1 MPDFPPSPGRP
12 KQKLNLVTLSRAAPE
27 PPPRPVRARPVKP
40 LPPLD
45 SRLID
50 EAFGK
55 LAAKISEAAGVGDT
69 EAAALG
75 VVHELVG
82 SRACFISRYV
92 ADREL
97 LQVSSVRG
105 RNDSRIAAAVPG
117 KGCVGRAYSEQAVVR
132 EDGVVAAPLC
142 AGQSVAGCLAIV
154 APRYALPDELMMALA
169 RQVCAAADVARLRD
183 EGARRTKD
191 LQTAVAG
198 LRSLE
203 KTREELLSD
212 VSHDLKNPLTA
223 IKAYLE
229 MLARPGLGTL
239 NERQT
244 KAVVSCQRSADRLL
258 RMINELLL
266 VSRLQ
271 SGKMQ
276 LADRPFGLKALAEEA
291 AQSLASAAASAKVTL
306 SVPASAEV
314 FVRGDRDRVLE
325 AVYALVEN
333 AIYQSAARGVVVVK
347 VAAAAGGL
355 AQLSV
360 RDNGK
365 GISAKELK
373 HLFDTFHRTGAKGRR
388 GHGGLGLALAA
399 KVVHLHG
406 GRVEAESKLGE
417 GATLHLYLPMFAGA
431 VNAPP
436 TDIAAPRE
444 GDILVVEDDADCRD
458 VLQQVLEMEG
468 YRVTSV
474 SSARA
479 ARALLA
485 ETRPA
490 LVLLDLR
497 LSEEDGMSV
506 LHFVR
511 QTPRLADVAVYIIS
525 GARDL
530 ASLTEGRGLDRIDGF
545 FEKPLQVPR
554 VLDTVAAVVR
564 PTRRLNPE
572 T

>member
-12 KQKLNLVTLSRAAPE
+12 KRKLNLLKLPRTAPSL
-27 PPPRPVRARPVKP
+27 PPRPARAPPVRN
-40 LPPLD
+40 LPALD
-45 SRLID
+45 PRRID

-55 LAAKISEAAGVGDT
+55 LAAKISEAAGVGDA

-75 VVHELVG
+75 VVHELLA
-82 SRACFISRYV
+82 SRACFIARH
-92 ADREL
+92 AGERDL

-105 RNDSRIAAAVPG
+105 RNDSRIAAAAPG
-117 KGCVGRAYSEQAVVR
+117 EGPVGRAYAERAVVR

-142 AGQSVAGCLAIV
+142 AGQSVHGCLAVV
-154 APRYALPDELMMALA
+154 APRFAVPDALMLALA
-169 RQVCAAADVARLRD
+169 RQVCAAAEVARLRD

-244 KAVVSCQRSADRLL
+244 KAVVSCQRNADRLL

-291 AQSLASAAASAKVTL
+291 AQSLASVAASARVSL

-325 AVYALVEN
+325 AVYALIEN
-333 AIYQSAARGVVVVK
+333 AIHQSAARGVVEVK
-347 VAAAAGGL
+347 VAAAASNL

-360 RDNGK
+360 RDNGI
-365 GISAKELK
+365 GIGAKELK
-373 HLFDTFHRTGAKGRR
+373 HLFDTFHRSSGKGRR
-388 GHGGLGLALAA
+388 GHGGLGLSLAA

-417 GATLHLYLPMFAGA
+417 GSTLHLYLPMFAGA

-436 TDIAAPRE
+436 ADIAAPLE
-444 GDILVVEDDADCRD
+444 GDILVVEDDADCRE

-474 SSARA
+474 SSAKE
-479 ARALLA
+479 ARARLVEA
-485 ETRPA
+485 RPA

-530 ASLTEGRGLDRIDGF
+530 ASLTEGRGIDRIDGF

-572 T
+572 A